1 MRPTDVI
8 HSSWKPILHKL
19 YESPLKDLNEFILPQ
34 ISYQPAA
41 MNIFRV
47 LAMPVKDVRVVLLGQ
62 DCYPTPGDAVG
73 LSFVNGTEKVP
84 ASLRIITKE
93 ILDSTGKGTV
103 DIHSWE
109 NQGVFLLNT
118 ALTVETGKPGSHIN
132 YWRFF
137 TETLLKFLSKENPV
151 IWLLWGKVAQRYEM
165 YIDKPFILKNYPDEL
180 LDEIPIKDDCNY
192 ILEAPHPAAETYSG
206 GKAGFYGCNHFNMV
220 NQILKTKGFSEIDW

>member
-1 MRPTDVI
+1 M
-8 HSSWKPILHKL
+8 
-19 YESPLKDLNEFILPQ
+19 
-34 ISYQPAA
+34 
-41 MNIFRV
+41 
-47 LAMPVKDVRVVLLGQ
+47 
-62 DCYPTPGDAVG
+62 
-73 LSFVNGTEKVP
+73 NGTEKVP

-137 TETLLKFLSKENPV
+137 TEALLKFLSKENPV